1 MPDTMCLPALTG
13 VGGFATGRYEGVHTG
28 HERRVGGRRTRRT
41 LVAAVR
47 GGIWAIPALFALGA
61 VTIAIGLAALEVRLV
76 LPLGGILPSGPAGAR
91 SLLSSIITAM
101 ISFTALVFSIT
112 VVALQLASSQFS
124 PRILGTFLR
133 DRLTQVT
140 LGTFVATFLF
150 AMVVLATLPDRPAGR
165 LPELSLAVSI
175 ALVLASTF
183 VFIHYLH
190 HITTIMQVSYL
201 IAAVGAQTRRSIEDQ
216 YPSVTDRGP
225 LEVTG
230 PVEQVLV
237 ADVPGVVSDVDL
249 DRLADLARRR
259 RCAISVVPIPGDFV
273 VEGGP
278 LLNVHRVRAT
288 QPDPL
293 APADLGKLVS
303 IGVERTPGQD
313 IGFGF
318 RQLADI
324 AERALSPGMN
334 DVTTAVRALQE
345 IHDLL
350 RRLARRPHRPW
361 VVRDGDGTIR
371 ARQARRSFDSILTVA
386 VDDVR
391 YAGRDQPR
399 IINFLDAMLR
409 DLDATAMPEHRPA
422 IQRRLRAAPPVVHRW

>member
-1 MPDTMCLPALTG
+1 
-13 VGGFATGRYEGVHTG
+13 
-28 HERRVGGRRTRRT
+28 
-41 LVAAVR
+41 VAAVR
-47 GGIWAIPALFALGA
+47 GGIWLIPALFALGA
-61 VTIAIGLAALEVRLV
+61 VALAVGLSALEVRLV

-91 SLLSSIITAM
+91 SLLSSVITAM

-124 PRILGTFLR
+124 PRVLRTFLQ
-133 DRLTQVT
+133 DRVTQVT

-165 LPELSLAVSI
+165 LPELSLAVSM

-190 HITTIMQVSYL
+190 HITTILQVSYI
-201 IAAVGAQTRRSIEDQ
+201 IASIGAQTRRSMDGQ
-216 YPSVTDRGP
+216 YLIATDRGP
-225 LEVTG
+225 LDMSG
-230 PVEQVLV
+230 PVERVLV
-237 ADVPGVVSDVDL
+237 ADAPGVVSDIDL
-249 DRLADLARRR
+249 DRLADFARRR
-259 RCAISVVPIPGDFV
+259 RCAISVVPTPGDFV

-278 LLNVHRVRAT
+278 LLNVHRVRDTPPA
-288 QPDPL
+288 PL
-293 APADLGKLVS
+293 EPADAGKLVS
-303 IGVERTPGQD
+303 IGVERNPGQD
-313 IGFGF
+313 VDFGF

-345 IHDLL
+345 MHDLL
-350 RRLARRPHRPW
+350 RRLAKRSHLPR
-361 VVRDGDGTIR
+361 VVRDGDGTVR
-371 ARQARRSFDSILTVA
+371 ARQAQRSFDRILAVA

-399 IINFLDAMLR
+399 ITSFLDAMLR
-409 DLDATAMPEHRPA
+409 DLEATAVPEHRPA
-422 IQRRLRAAPPVVHRW
+422 IRRRLGRTRR